1 MHEKCVKKN
10 EWKGLT
16 WTNVQKECAERRRV
30 NVSTDTQWSHKK
42 KSAKKT
48 YFNRTN
54 EKKAPR
60 QSTASIQSI
69 NTDTLANIYYRNIP
83 WENKNHI
90 IYTPVWNDKYTF
102 SLYIYGTKHRH

>member
-1 MHEKCVKKN
+1 MCKKS
-10 EWKGLT
+10 
-16 WTNVQKECAERRRV
+16 VRKEGGSMWVRIHNGV
-30 NVSTDTQWSHKK
+30 KK